1 MMMRFDNVITL
12 PSGNTARGFN
22 VRDLGYGRIHISY
35 AYTDRRRAHQVSRYF
50 IAEFMNGRLE
60 KIIARSACNGRVEIF
75 HGSMVMDVLEE
86 IVKEVA
92 RINAT
97 LANFRKDAREII
109 NAPVEQDI
117 VEDDTSDLL
126 ETLKTVGGMVM
137 VNILITIATLGIVWY
152 NL

>member
-1 MMMRFDNVITL
+1 MMMSFDNIVSL
-12 PSGNTARGFN
+12 PSGNTARNFR
-22 VRDLGYGRIHISY
+22 VHDCGYGRIHISY

-50 IAEFMNGRLE
+50 IAEFMNGRLD

-92 RINAT
+92 RINAA
-97 LANFRKDAREII
+97 LSNFRKDACEII
-109 NAPVEQDI
+109 DAPVEYPEQEETD
-117 VEDDTSDLL
+117 DLL
-126 ETLKTVGGMVM
+126 NTLKVVGSMVM
-137 VNILITIATLGIVWY
+137 INILITIVTLGVVWY